1 MIGLDGVTGA
11 QGLRKAEA
19 IPVVVATLH
28 GSNQAD
34 FVFFYTKERERRGGE
49 IRGREGGGGEEME
62 GVSRSRAWFFKGL
75 IN

>member
-49 IRGREGGGGEEME
+49 IRGREGGGRG
-62 GVSRSRAWFFKGL
+62 GDGGGFQVTCLVLQGAD
-75 IN
+75 

>member
-34 FVFFYTKERERRGGE
+34 FVFFLHKRERERRGGE
-49 IRGREGGGGEEME
+49 IRGREGGRGGD
-62 GVSRSRAWFFKGL
+62 GGGFQVTCLVLQGAD
-75 IN
+75 